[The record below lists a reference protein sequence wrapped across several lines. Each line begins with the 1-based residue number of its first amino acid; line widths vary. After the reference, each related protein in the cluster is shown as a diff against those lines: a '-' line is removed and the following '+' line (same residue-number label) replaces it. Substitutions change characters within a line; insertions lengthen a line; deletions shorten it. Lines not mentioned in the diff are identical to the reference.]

1 MAEIRGFIAATLD
14 GYIASPDGSIDWL
27 EEFGK
32 LDYGYDAFIAQIE
45 TVVIGRRTYDQVQQL
60 LGWPYEGKRAIIV
73 SHRSVDDLP
82 EGAEVWSG
90 DIAELVKR
98 LRETASGDVWVI
110 GGSSVQQ
117 QFLEAGGLDR
127 IEVHVI
133 PLLLGDG
140 VPLWPRTN
148 GRRRLTLRA
157 ATPLAGG
164 MVRLEYAINAATRN
178 PSNGGKA

>member
-14 GYIASPDGSIDWL
+14 GYIASPDGGIDWL

-32 LDYGYDAFIAQIE
+32 FDYGYDAFIAQID

-60 LGWPYEGKRAIIV
+60 LGWPYVGKRAIIV
-73 SHRSVDDLP
+73 SHRAVEDPP
-82 EGAEVWSG
+82 EAAEVWSG
-90 DIAELVKR
+90 DVAELVKR

-110 GGSSVQQ
+110 GGSELQQ

-140 VPLWPRTN
+140 IPLWPRTA
-148 GRRRLTLRA
+148 RRHRLTLRS
-157 ATPLAGG
+157 ATPIAGG
-164 MVRLEYAINAATRN
+164 MVRLEYTIH
-178 PSNGGKA
+178 P